1 MSEAVALTPR
11 PPRRGRRWWSTG
23 VVVVVLAVIAILL
36 FSLVR
41 GASLF
46 VFEADEA
53 VQQRDELGDDRFRL
67 IGSPIDGSIV
77 EGEFEGR
84 SALYFSVRFGESVV
98 DVIHTGSDP
107 TALFQPDVPVFLEGR
122 WQAVPDGVDRFAEG
136 VNDGWYFAS
145 DTLRVKHDEDYRD
158 DNQDRISE
166 AEQGGR

>member
-67 IGSPIDGSIV
+67 IGSPLDGSIV
-77 EGEFEGR
+77 
-84 SALYFSVRFGESVV
+84 
-98 DVIHTGSDP
+98 
-107 TALFQPDVPVFLEGR
+107 
-122 WQAVPDGVDRFAEG
+122 
-136 VNDGWYFAS
+136 
-145 DTLRVKHDEDYRD
+145 
-158 DNQDRISE
+158 
-166 AEQGGR
+166 